1 MATPLR
7 QQPISLSTLLFPPT
21 FSPQQ
26 PSLSF
31 HKKQPKTPKMVV
43 LSSSYEVGGGY
54 SQEEL
59 DIQDRNR
66 KEKNKDNNQKK
77 DSPYYEALLNG
88 GEQVTSV
95 LEEMAKLVSSL
106 LNYSCSFFI
115 TVIQLLGIENLIFFK
130 LWV

>member
-1 MATPLR
+1 
-7 QQPISLSTLLFPPT
+7 
-21 FSPQQ
+21 
-26 PSLSF
+26 
-31 HKKQPKTPKMVV
+31 MVV

-54 SQEEL
+54 AQEEL

-130 LWV
+130 LWVWAIRVYLISSSNWKF